1 MPGGADAPFG
11 HSDAGFERRLV
22 FERCVSFETRSWPG
36 FFLSEYAK
44 PNAVRHVGSAIYS
57 FLRLLRRS
65 CRDGRR
71 EVSPSL
77 KSSSC
82 REKRPAKVSLPQL
95 RSSSS
100 RKFVPAARSCRAYS
114 RCIWVSFDPIAV
126 TNNVPSPEFDLARQ
140 MREHEAR
147 LLADLLRTSRLTV
160 LSGET
165 AGVRTGLL
173 TGEVIPLLQRRARD
187 VPDGTAREIR
197 VVIPFPDRRGR
208 AFGRASQRAA
218 ELVVYFDVWSAS
230 PLDALRTS
238 INAATPADAFTGA
251 PDARLADALTA
262 VGRHLDVQILIVL
275 DRFDEFLNGALN
287 ASAVEQFTDEVS
299 EAINRTDLR
308 ANFLLS
314 LTDEAAPRLDG
325 LRRRI
330 PGFDDFSLRLRRGQ
344 SQDDRAPHRD
354 SAVPQQPV
362 PSLKGLASE
371 SISMLAYQRSTL
383 SVADQS
389 QYHRNASKVNVKAA
403 RAAVSTPR
411 VPIRTEEVYAFI
423 ELSLAEIAR
432 PTHCD
437 PEEAIQPVDMA
448 SAEPQMIS
456 PEESRNS
463 HSAAISPHVRASDTS
478 PARILSAPQP
488 TPPTLSSA
496 DKPSPNTLSAGLV
509 VVLAWIGRQVRLKR

>member
-1 MPGGADAPFG
+1 
-11 HSDAGFERRLV
+11 
-22 FERCVSFETRSWPG
+22 
-36 FFLSEYAK
+36 
-44 PNAVRHVGSAIYS
+44 
-57 FLRLLRRS
+57 
-65 CRDGRR
+65 
-71 EVSPSL
+71 
-77 KSSSC
+77 
-82 REKRPAKVSLPQL
+82 
-95 RSSSS
+95 
-100 RKFVPAARSCRAYS
+100 
-114 RCIWVSFDPIAV
+114 
-126 TNNVPSPEFDLARQ
+126 

-147 LLADLLRTSRLTV
+147 LLAELLRTSRLTV

-187 VPDGTAREIR
+187 VADGTALEMR

-208 AFGRASQRAA
+208 TFGRASQRTA
-218 ELVVYFDVWSAS
+218 ELVVYFDAWSAL
-230 PLDALRTS
+230 PLDALRAS
-238 INAATPADAFTGA
+238 INAATPADAFTGV

-262 VGRHLDVQILIVL
+262 VGRYLDVQILIVL
-275 DRFDEFLNGALN
+275 DRFDEFLNGVLD

-389 QYHRNASKVNVKAA
+389 KYHRNASKVNVKAA
-403 RAAVSTPR
+403 RAAVSPR
-411 VPIRTEEVYAFI
+411 VPIQTEEVYAFI

-448 SAEPQMIS
+448 SAEPQMLS